1 MVLVL
6 AGVLGLAVGSF
17 LNVVVHRVPR
27 DESLLRPRSHCPAC
41 AAPIRHRHNV
51 PVVGWLVLG
60 GRCADCRTRVSVR
73 YPLVELGTAL
83 LFVAITARFGVTW
96 ALPAYLYLAAIAVP
110 LALIDLD
117 VQRLPNRIVLPSYLV
132 GAVLLLGAA
141 ALGSDHAAAIRAILA
156 MTVLYGGYWLLAFAY
171 PGGMGFGDVKLAGLL
186 GLYLGW
192 LGWSSVWVGTFTAF
206 LLGGTVGVVL
216 LATRR
221 ATGKTPIPFG
231 PSMLAGGL
239 LAVFAA
245 APLANWY
252 ASVVYPAG

>member
-1 MVLVL
+1 MILVL

-27 DESLLRPRSHCPAC
+27 DESLLRPASHCPAC
-41 AAPIRHRHNV
+41 EAPIRHRHNV

-60 GRCADCRTRVSVR
+60 GRCADCRTPISVR

-110 LALIDLD
+110 LTLIDLD
-117 VQRLPNRIVLPSYLV
+117 VQRLPNRIVLPSYGV
-132 GAVLLLGAA
+132 GAALLLTAA
-141 ALGSDHAAAIRAILA
+141 ALSSDWAAATRAITA
-156 MTVLYGGYWLLAFAY
+156 MTVLYGAYWLMALAY

-206 LLGGTVGVVL
+206 LLGGTVGVIL

-245 APLANWY
+245 PPIANWY
-252 ASVVYPAG
+252 ASVVYVAG